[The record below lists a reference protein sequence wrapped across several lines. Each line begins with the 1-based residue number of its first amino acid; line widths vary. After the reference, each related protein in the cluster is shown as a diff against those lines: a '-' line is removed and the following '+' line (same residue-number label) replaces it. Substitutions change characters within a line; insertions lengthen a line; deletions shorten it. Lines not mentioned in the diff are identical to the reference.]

1 MGSEPASQR
10 QSLMRLVEICRGLGK
25 VRDLDAL
32 LEQIVEA
39 ACELTG
45 SQWCFILLYEQ
56 ETDLLKF
63 VAGPPVHKE
72 ILAHLRLPLEK
83 SIAGWVYQNSKPA
96 LVRDGSKEKRI
107 DREMEEALQFKIGNL
122 LAVPLFFQGETIGAI
137 EIVNKLQ
144 AHYSQDDQM
153 VLETLASQAAV
164 ATLSTLL
171 FSEIRRAYSE
181 LQELD
186 RLKDDFISIASHELR
201 TPLGLIL
208 GHATLLKELV
218 DDPQQARS
226 LEVIERNAY
235 RLKTITD
242 DLSHVNSLK
251 TERSQLEQSTTSINV
266 LVMKVVASLQATAEA
281 KHINLKARL
290 PQEDLLVFG
299 DQDKISIILNNLL
312 NNALQFT
319 DSNGHVLVS
328 AESLPGYVRVNV
340 IDDGIGIPAKDLPF
354 IFDRFFQSEA
364 HLTRRHG
371 GMGLGLSIAK
381 AMVEMHNGEIWV
393 ESVEGKGSKFTFL
406 LPANCSRSDKAS
418 LVFSPEP

>member
-1 MGSEPASQR
+1 MRSVPASDR
-10 QSLMRLVEICRGLGK
+10 RSLMQLVEICRGLGK

-32 LEQIVEA
+32 LGQIVEA
-39 ACELTG
+39 ACKLTG

-63 VAGPPVHKE
+63 VAGPPAHKE
-72 ILAHLRLPLEK
+72 ILAQMRLSLEK

-96 LVRDGSKEKRI
+96 LIRDGSKEKRL
-107 DREMEEALQFKIGNL
+107 DRELEEALQFEIRNL
-122 LAVPLFFQGETIGAI
+122 MAVPLFFQGETIGAI
-137 EIVNKLQ
+137 EVVNKRQ
-144 AHYSQDDQM
+144 AHYTSDDQM
-153 VLETLASQAAV
+153 ILETLSSQAAV
-164 ATLSTLL
+164 ATLSALL
-171 FSEIRRAYSE
+171 FSEIRLAYNE
-181 LQELD
+181 LQDLD

-218 DDPQQARS
+218 EEPQLARS
-226 LEVIERNAY
+226 LEVIERSAY

-251 TERSQLEQSTTSINV
+251 TGRSQLEQSTTSINV
-266 LVMKVVASLQATAEA
+266 LVMKVVGSLQAAAEA
-281 KHINLKARL
+281 KHLNLKYRL
-290 PQEDLLVFG
+290 PQEDLLVIG

-319 DSNGHVLVS
+319 DPNGHVLVS
-328 AESLPGYVRVNV
+328 AESLPGYVRVNI
-340 IDDGIGIPAKDLPF
+340 IDDGVGIPAKDLPF

-406 LPANCSRSDKAS
+406 LPANCSKADKAS